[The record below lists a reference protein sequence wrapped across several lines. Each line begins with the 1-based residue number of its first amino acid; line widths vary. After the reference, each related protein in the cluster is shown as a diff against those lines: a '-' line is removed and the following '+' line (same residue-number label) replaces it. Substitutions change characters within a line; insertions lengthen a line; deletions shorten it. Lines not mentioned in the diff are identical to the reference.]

1 MMLIRVQAER
11 FDAGAMLNML
21 SGTDSDC
28 GAVASFSG
36 QVRGGDGLVA
46 LELEH
51 YPGITEKALTR
62 IATHARKR
70 WALRQAVILH
80 RIGRMEV
87 GEEIVFI
94 GATAPHR
101 HAALE
106 AVSFMIDTLKTQAPF
121 WKKEFDA
128 QGERW
133 VEARAEDDRAAARW
147 LQEEED
153 KTA

>member
-11 FDAGAMLNML
+11 FDAGALLNMM
-21 SGTDSDC
+21 SGADGDC

-36 QVRGGDGLVA
+36 QVRGGNGLAA

-51 YPGITEKALTR
+51 YPGVTEKALTR
-62 IATHARKR
+62 IATHACKR
-70 WALRQAVILH
+70 WDLRQAVILH

-101 HAALE
+101 RAALE

-153 KTA
+153 MSA

>member
-1 MMLIRVQAER
+1 
-11 FDAGAMLNML
+11 
-21 SGTDSDC
+21 
-28 GAVASFSG
+28 
-36 QVRGGDGLVA
+36 
-46 LELEH
+46 
-51 YPGITEKALTR
+51 
-62 IATHARKR
+62 
-70 WALRQAVILH
+70 
-80 RIGRMEV
+80 MEV

-101 HAALE
+101 RAALE

-133 VEARAEDDRAAARW
+133 VETRAEDDRAAARW

-153 KTA
+153 MSA